1 MDENLSA
8 GTRQSDII
16 IQFESRV
23 YNLGLGLDRNGNEKI
38 YSLIFR
44 L

>member
-8 GTRQSDII
+8 GTRQSNII
-16 IQFESRV
+16 IQSRV